1 MSSSKL
7 GRRSSAR
14 SRPRWEKASRQAM
27 PLSNSCMPLMI
38 VWRFQPSSCSAR
50 RWPPRP
56 RSFTVRAMKRRR
68 RLPLRVRAVSVRWRL
83 PSSVSRM
90 VLDLQCQG
98 GGLLYGAF
106 FSRQVPY
113 LLDGKVV
120 SSKDFQKALRF
131 LARDEEDD
139 LAAGSVADELD
150 AVAEAKAYIE
160 GLPTVDL
167 NQYDLRKLTH
177 DVEADVKFL
186 KSLYERTEALAAED
200 GKLERLKAL

>member
-14 SRPRWEKASRQAM
+14 SRPRWEKASRQTM

-50 RWPPRP
+50 RWPPQP
-56 RSFTVRAMKRRR
+56 RSFTVRAMKSRRP
-68 RLPLRVRAVSVRWRL
+68 LPLKVRAVSVRWRL

-106 FSRQVPY
+106 FSCQVPY
-113 LLDGKVV
+113 TGAPALTGTRLADYVRLTSPRLCALALLTVATGAVLASGGTPDWRVV
-120 SSKDFQKALRF
+120 AHALVGAA
-131 LARDEEDD
+131 LV
-139 LAAGSVADELD
+139 AAGASA
-150 AVAEAKAYIE
+150 
-160 GLPTVDL
+160 L
-167 NQYDLRKLTH
+167 NQ
-177 DVEADVKFL
+177 
-186 KSLYERTEALAAED
+186 
-200 GKLERLKAL
+200 